1 MLPCLHTFVS
11 THVSDH
17 AHKTEELKLKLCKD
31 TAPSSQSDSSSEATT
46 KPRGT
51 FPIKPILLQLPSLW
65 SHHHSF
71 FPTGSYMIPTPCYLS
86 QVKAQRHFPMDKLA
100 LQFIYSPKSHLWH
113 QIHSLISFPA
123 LRTHLPSHLKCKAK
137 AQPIRDP
144 TAFFLNTGGSVS
156 CPSQASHWAFIFILS
171 THIPPVGSTRWFIL
185 QSCLQGTAGSCYGP
199 DMEMLTNLLHFQV
212 SSPAWRC
219 IYRRLQILCPL

>member
-1 MLPCLHTFVS
+1 MTQAQRQQQNPR
-11 THVSDH
+11 
-17 AHKTEELKLKLCKD
+17 ELFLSNQFSC
-31 TAPSSQSDSSSEATT
+31 S
-46 KPRGT
+46 
-51 FPIKPILLQLPSLW
+51 FLPSGHIITL
-65 SHHHSF
+65 SF
-71 FPTGSYMIPTPCYLS
+71 PQDPTWFQLLATSLRSKLRGAS
-86 QVKAQRHFPMDKLA
+86 QTNSCSNSFMASKATSDTR
-100 LQFIYSPKSHLWH
+100 Y
-113 QIHSLISFPA
+113 SLISFPA